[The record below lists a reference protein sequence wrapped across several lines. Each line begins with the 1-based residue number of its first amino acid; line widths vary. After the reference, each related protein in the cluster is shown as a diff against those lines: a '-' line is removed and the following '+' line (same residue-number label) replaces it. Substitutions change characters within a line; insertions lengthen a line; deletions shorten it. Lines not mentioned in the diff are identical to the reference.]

1 MEKGYRAVSRRGM
14 VTAIASGVN
23 TMAKIAFT
31 ALAVVGTIYAT
42 GNIGAGLEVGKRLIY
57 V

>member
-1 MEKGYRAVSRRGM
+1 MFNVISIFSCPSLS
-14 VTAIASGVN
+14 AIASGVN